1 MAQASSMSLAE
12 RFRLALDFCDA
23 AGARAEATPV
33 ISELRPKQVSFSE
46 LPTASRPSAPQWAA
60 QPPVPPPQAPPN
72 AYVARPPEAPSA
84 EDRVSTSNGGS
95 TLRAVAIVAG
105 VLLLAL
111 GGWFVRQ
118 RFIEPFFARKRQTQK
133 ELLADEDERQVPIM
147 PRKTTSWA
155 QQAQK
160 GSPRRVS
167 FVSQPE
173 DVYVTEPQRPQ
184 QAHRSQP
191 AKRQPQSSQAPDKKR
206 EALLA
211 AQKAAAAR
219 NAQKAAQLAAEEE
232 SDEDQDEGASFFP
245 AAEPADPN
253 FTEL

>member
-1 MAQASSMSLAE
+1 MSLAE

-33 ISELRPKQVSFSE
+33 ISELRPKQVSFCEPPTAS
-46 LPTASRPSAPQWAA
+46 PTASRPSAPQWAA
-60 QPPVPPPQAPPN
+60 QPPQAPPN
-72 AYVARPPEAPSA
+72 AYVARPPDAPSA
-84 EDRVSTSNGGS
+84 EEVASTSKGGG
-95 TLRAVAIVAG
+95 TLKAVAIVAG

-111 GGWFVRQ
+111 GGWFVRR
-118 RFIEPFFARKRQTQK
+118 RFLEPFFARRRQPQK
-133 ELLADEDERQVPIM
+133 DALADEDERQLPIM
-147 PRKTTSWA
+147 PRKTAPWA

-160 GSPRRVS
+160 GSPRRVT
-167 FVSQPE
+167 FVPQPG
-173 DVYVTEPQRPQ
+173 DVFADEPPRPQ
-184 QAHRSQP
+184 QARRSQP
-191 AKRQPQSSQAPDKKR
+191 AGRQPQSSQAPDRKR

-219 NAQKAAQLAAEEE
+219 NAQKAAQLAAEEAC
-232 SDEDQDEGASFFP
+232 DEDEDGDGDASFFP

>member
-1 MAQASSMSLAE
+1 
-12 RFRLALDFCDA
+12 
-23 AGARAEATPV
+23 
-33 ISELRPKQVSFSE
+33 
-46 LPTASRPSAPQWAA
+46 
-60 QPPVPPPQAPPN
+60 
-72 AYVARPPEAPSA
+72 
-84 EDRVSTSNGGS
+84 
-95 TLRAVAIVAG
+95 
-105 VLLLAL
+105 
-111 GGWFVRQ
+111 VRR

-133 ELLADEDERQVPIM
+133 ELLADEDEMQLPIM
-147 PRKTTSWA
+147 PRKTTSWAQQA

-232 SDEDQDEGASFFP
+232 SDEDQDEGTSFFP

>member
-1 MAQASSMSLAE
+1 M
-12 RFRLALDFCDA
+12 
-23 AGARAEATPV
+23 
-33 ISELRPKQVSFSE
+33 
-46 LPTASRPSAPQWAA
+46 
-60 QPPVPPPQAPPN
+60 
-72 AYVARPPEAPSA
+72 
-84 EDRVSTSNGGS
+84 
-95 TLRAVAIVAG
+95 
-105 VLLLAL
+105 
-111 GGWFVRQ
+111 RQ
-118 RFIEPFFARKRQTQK
+118 RFIEPFFARKGQTQK

-173 DVYVTEPQRPQ
+173 DVNVTEPQRPQ

-191 AKRQPQSSQAPDKKR
+191 AKRQPKSSQAPDKKR